1 MTEEHLPLHTRYWPD
16 DKCPS
21 CGLVGL
27 RVRTPVRIN
36 FYHDINIPN
45 WFYRK
50 RNETMAP
57 RAYRFS
63 LTAPQ
68 IEQLLL
74 SINDAIKSEDIIYDY
89 AAGGTVG
96 QVAAASAV
104 KNMWLKLN
112 EMVTG
117 QGLKDAINAAEDS
130 NVFTDYYK
138 SLLDREGWKFIGSPA
153 DELERGDIDT
163 ANFTGGE
170 VILLQKNASGNP
182 EFQYWKRTPVAGG
195 DPTFAWAS
203 VYEGNSNDSSIE
215 IPVIG
220 TSVLKDIPKALFH
233 MVEFRVHVYD
243 ETLGHWQ
250 DTDGKVGYRGEDLF
264 YSTYNH
270 VQTKPLA
277 TIDFSQDTD
286 SMTVSVTSLEPNV
299 KCHLSFI
306 AGY

>member
-1 MTEEHLPLHTRYWPD
+1 
-16 DKCPS
+16 
-21 CGLVGL
+21 
-27 RVRTPVRIN
+27 
-36 FYHDINIPN
+36 
-45 WFYRK
+45 
-50 RNETMAP
+50 MAP

-170 VILLQKNASGNP
+170 VILLQKNTSGNP

-215 IPVIG
+215 IPVVG

-233 MVEFRVHVYD
+233 MIEFRVHVYD

-264 YSTYNH
+264 YSVYNH

-299 KCHLSFI
+299 KCHLSFV

>member
-1 MTEEHLPLHTRYWPD
+1 
-16 DKCPS
+16 
-21 CGLVGL
+21 
-27 RVRTPVRIN
+27 
-36 FYHDINIPN
+36 
-45 WFYRK
+45 
-50 RNETMAP
+50 MAP

-63 LTAPQ
+63 LTAPE

-74 SINDAIKSEDIIYDY
+74 SINDTIKATDIIYDY
-89 AAGGTVG
+89 ALGGTVG

-153 DELERGDIDT
+153 DILARDDIVT
-163 ANFTGGE
+163 TLFTGGE
-170 VILLQKNASGNP
+170 VILLQKNESGSP

-195 DPTFAWAS
+195 DPIFGWAS
-203 VYEGNSNDSSIE
+203 VYEGNSNDAAIE
-215 IPVIG
+215 IPVVG
-220 TSVLKDIPKALFH
+220 TSILKDIPKALFH

-243 ETLGHWQ
+243 KTLGHWQ
-250 DTDGKVGYRGEDLF
+250 DTDGKVGFRGEDLI
-264 YSTYNH
+264 YSIYNH
-270 VQTKPLA
+270 VQTKALA
-277 TIDFSQDTD
+277 NITFAQDSD
-286 SMTVSVTSLEPNV
+286 SMTISVTSLEPNV
-299 KCHLSFI
+299 RCHLSFI

>member
-1 MTEEHLPLHTRYWPD
+1 
-16 DKCPS
+16 
-21 CGLVGL
+21 
-27 RVRTPVRIN
+27 
-36 FYHDINIPN
+36 
-45 WFYRK
+45 
-50 RNETMAP
+50 MAP

-63 LTAPQ
+63 LTAPE

-74 SINDAIKSEDIIYDY
+74 SINDTIKATDIIYDY
-89 AAGGTVG
+89 ALGGTVG

-153 DELERGDIDT
+153 DILARDDIVT
-163 ANFTGGE
+163 TLFTGGE
-170 VILLQKNASGNP
+170 VILLQKNESGNP

-195 DPTFAWAS
+195 DPIFGWAS
-203 VYEGNSNDSSIE
+203 VYEGNSNDAAIE
-215 IPVIG
+215 IPVVG
-220 TSVLKDIPKALFH
+220 TSILKDIPKALFH

-243 ETLGHWQ
+243 KTLGHWQ
-250 DTDGKVGYRGEDLF
+250 DTDGKVGFRGEDLI
-264 YSTYNH
+264 YSVYNH
-270 VQTKPLA
+270 VQTKALA
-277 TIDFSQDTD
+277 NITFAQDSD
-286 SMTVSVTSLEPNV
+286 SMTISVTSLEPNV
-299 KCHLSFI
+299 RCHLSFI